1 MCFGIG
7 SKIPPKDPNP
17 VTYKT
22 GYYSNPILTSSAI
35 PQSAS
40 LALGTLSSSL
50 AILKLLPVPLL
61 LKSDGLDLKP
71 ELFVDEPS
79 LLLVLSALDL
89 ALLILARSVNS
100 GIGSVNDGVEI
111 GVAEVGV
118 CCAPG
123 LVSRVGVGAGVISV
137 DGETSTSSA
146 SRYHFRRRV
155 YRPQPS

>member
-1 MCFGIG
+1 M
-7 SKIPPKDPNP
+7 
-17 VTYKT
+17 
-22 GYYSNPILTSSAI
+22 

-61 LKSDGLDLKP
+61 LRSAGLLLKP

-89 ALLILARSVNS
+89 SLLILALSVYS
-100 GIGSVNDGVEI
+100 GLFCKGSESGGAEI
-111 GVAEVGV
+111 GI
-118 CCAPG
+118 CCTPG
-123 LVSRVGVGAGVISV
+123 LSRVGVGEGVISV
-137 DGETSTSSA
+137 EGETSTSSA

-155 YRPQPS
+155 